1 MKPNR
6 FFFCVSDTHTNHQSP
21 IPNHQF
27 PIPNLDD
34 WLEIGKIV
42 SPQGLTGELRV
53 YPNTDFPERFEEPGK
68 RWLLRPGETEL
79 QPVELLNGRYIENKN
94 LYVIKL
100 KGVSDRHQAENMR
113 DCRFFVPVSDRP
125 ELDEG
130 EFHVL
135 DLLGLQVFM
144 QSSGD
149 FVGTVVDILP
159 SGHDLLEVKFD
170 PAFITNNGTTAT
182 ASNTRGVVMTPTRNG
197 VGLVTLTLAS
207 AHPAGIYY
215 TINACAYVVSGGNTN
230 PIICSVIR
238 LPTTSTQFRILT
250 KDHTNTAVD
259 CDFMVSVF

>member
-1 MKPNR
+1 MNHEEAKNTKKKKEGSRVQGAGGKAQKVP
-6 FFFCVSDTHTNHQSP
+6 VPNHQSP

-79 QPVELLNGRYIENKN
+79 QPVELLNGRYLENKN

-144 QSSGD
+144 QSSGE

-170 PAFITNNGTTAT
+170 PAFITNNEELTTDKVQKT
-182 ASNTRGVVMTPTRNG
+182 VLIPFVMEIVPVVDLENRRVEIIPPP
-197 VGLVTLTLAS
+197 GLLS
-207 AHPAGIYY
+207 
-215 TINACAYVVSGGNTN
+215 INN
-230 PIICSVIR
+230 
-238 LPTTSTQFRILT
+238 
-250 KDHTNTAVD
+250 
-259 CDFMVSVF
+259 

>member
-1 MKPNR
+1 
-6 FFFCVSDTHTNHQSP
+6 
-21 IPNHQF
+21 
-27 PIPNLDD
+27 
-34 WLEIGKIV
+34 LEIGKIV

-79 QPVELLNGRYIENKN
+79 ETVELLNGRYIENKN

-125 ELDEG
+125 ELAEG

-144 QSSGD
+144 QSSGE

-170 PAFITNNGTTAT
+170 PDFVTNHEEFKTDKEQKTVLIPFVMAIVPIVDLATRRVEITPPPGLLSVNN
-182 ASNTRGVVMTPTRNG
+182 
-197 VGLVTLTLAS
+197 
-207 AHPAGIYY
+207 
-215 TINACAYVVSGGNTN
+215 
-230 PIICSVIR
+230 
-238 LPTTSTQFRILT
+238 
-250 KDHTNTAVD
+250 
-259 CDFMVSVF
+259 

>member
-1 MKPNR
+1 MNHEDAKNTKKNVGAGSPRPNSGSPR
-6 FFFCVSDTHTNHQSP
+6 PPKSPVPNPQSP
-21 IPNHQF
+21 IPNPQS
-27 PIPNLDD
+27 PVPNLDD

-42 SPQGLTGELRV
+42 SPQGLSGELRV

-79 QPVELLNGRYIENKN
+79 EVVELLHGRYLENKN

-125 ELDEG
+125 KLAKG
-130 EFHVL
+130 EFHVI

-144 QSSGD
+144 QSSGE

-170 PAFITNNGTTAT
+170 PDFVTNNEEFKTDKEQKTVLIPFVMEIVPVVDLAT
-182 ASNTRGVVMTPTRNG
+182 RRVEITPPP
-197 VGLVTLTLAS
+197 GLL
-207 AHPAGIYY
+207 
-215 TINACAYVVSGGNTN
+215 
-230 PIICSVIR
+230 SVN
-238 LPTTSTQFRILT
+238 
-250 KDHTNTAVD
+250 D
-259 CDFMVSVF
+259 

>member
-1 MKPNR
+1 
-6 FFFCVSDTHTNHQSP
+6 VSP
-21 IPNHQF
+21 V
-27 PIPNLDD
+27 PNLDD

-79 QPVELLNGRYIENKN
+79 QAVELLNGRYLDGKN

-125 ELDEG
+125 ELAEG
-130 EFHVL
+130 EFHVI

-144 QSSGD
+144 QESGQ
-149 FVGTVVDILP
+149 FIGTVVDILP

-170 PAFITNNGTTAT
+170 AAFSEDKAGKTVLIPFVMEIVPVVDLATRRVEIT
-182 ASNTRGVVMTPTRNG
+182 PPP
-197 VGLVTLTLAS
+197 GLLS
-207 AHPAGIYY
+207 
-215 TINACAYVVSGGNTN
+215 IN
-230 PIICSVIR
+230 
-238 LPTTSTQFRILT
+238 
-250 KDHTNTAVD
+250 D
-259 CDFMVSVF
+259 

>member
-1 MKPNR
+1 MNHEGTKNTKKKQGKNVGAGSPRPPKPQPPIP
-6 FFFCVSDTHTNHQSP
+6 SPQSP
-21 IPNHQF
+21 VPT
-27 PIPNLDD
+27 LDD

-79 QPVELLNGRYIENKN
+79 ETVELLNGRYIENKN

-125 ELDEG
+125 KLAKG
-130 EFHVL
+130 EFHVI
-135 DLLGLQVFM
+135 DLLGLQVFL
-144 QSSGD
+144 QSSGE

-170 PAFITNNGTTAT
+170 PDFVTNNEEFKTDKEQK
-182 ASNTRGVVMTPTRNG
+182 NVLIPFVMEIVPVVDLANRRVEITPPP
-197 VGLVTLTLAS
+197 GLL
-207 AHPAGIYY
+207 
-215 TINACAYVVSGGNTN
+215 
-230 PIICSVIR
+230 SVN
-238 LPTTSTQFRILT
+238 
-250 KDHTNTAVD
+250 D
-259 CDFMVSVF
+259 